1 MGLPLLKTL
10 DTLHRWAGGL
20 IGLVLALM
28 GLSGAILVHRDAWIM
43 VPHAQD
49 AKIHDVDTIT
59 GATARIMSDP
69 AGPPAS
75 IIYADEGFGLSRLT
89 YKDGVGAYADQAG
102 VIVTHWD
109 SQWQRPELWL
119 FDFHHHLFAGDAGE
133 WVIAAAGMCGLFF
146 VLSGTILWWR
156 QRRLFE
162 FRLFPR
168 RLSRPS
174 IVRHHRDLGIVAAPL
189 LLLSLYTGTTFVA
202 RPMTALTL
210 GPGAPA
216 AIERASK
223 PPKAPK
229 LDLAPRLDWAQIV
242 LTAHA
247 RFPQAELRSIAL
259 PRNGNGLITLRMRQ
273 PEEWLPNGR
282 TMLWF
287 AADSGRLVEARD
299 ARAQDWRSRAFNLFY
314 PLHAAKVGGLA
325 YRLLMTLSGLAL
337 ATLGGLAVWSFW
349 FGKRRQMPR
358 TKSIRQP
365 QPI

>member
-1 MGLPLLKTL
+1 M
-10 DTLHRWAGGL
+10 HRWAGGL
-20 IGLVLALM
+20 IGLVLALL

-49 AKIHDVDTIT
+49 AKLHDMDAIAR
-59 GATARIMSDP
+59 ATARMMADP
-69 AGPPAS
+69 AGQPAS
-75 IIYADEGFGLSRLT
+75 ILYADDYFGLSRLT
-89 YKDGVGAYADQAG
+89 YSGGAGAYADQAG
-102 VIVTHWD
+102 AIVTRWQ
-109 SQWQRPELWL
+109 SQWERPELWL

-133 WVIAAAGMCGLFF
+133 WVIAAAGLCGLFF

-156 QRRLFE
+156 QRRLYE
-162 FRLFPR
+162 FRLLPR
-168 RLSRPS
+168 RLTRPA

-202 RPMTALTL
+202 RPVTMLLL
-210 GPGAPA
+210 GPGGPA

-223 PPKAPK
+223 PPKAAKVALSPH
-229 LDLAPRLDWAQIV
+229 LDWSGIV
-242 LTAHA
+242 HAAHE

-259 PRNGNGLITLRMRQ
+259 PRKGNGLVTVRMRQ

-287 AADSGRLVEARD
+287 AADTGRLVEARD
-299 ARAQDWRSRAFNLFY
+299 ARAQDWRNRLFNRLY

-325 YRLLMTLSGLAL
+325 YRLLMTLSGLVL

-349 FGKRRQMPR
+349 FGKRRPARAAPAIRMR
-358 TKSIRQP
+358 TA
-365 QPI
+365 